1 MLLLHQTRCA
11 MPPKKFDTSMNE
23 RKVKPELL
31 INNKLHDC
39 KEDLEEFEELFQNA
53 QKHSFGK
60 KKKIIND

>member
-1 MLLLHQTRCA
+1 
-11 MPPKKFDTSMNE
+11 MPPKKLDTSMNE